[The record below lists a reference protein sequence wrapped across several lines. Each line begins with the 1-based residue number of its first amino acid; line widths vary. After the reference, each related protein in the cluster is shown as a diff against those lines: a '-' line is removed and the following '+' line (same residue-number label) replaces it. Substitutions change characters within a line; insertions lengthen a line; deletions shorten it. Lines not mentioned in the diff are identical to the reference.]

1 MVQRLIVP
9 VDGSDTSWSAVDV
22 ALSLARRAAAS
33 VHIVEVVFSPSDT
46 ANAHTRLEE
55 GAAQLDASDVE
66 IDIEV
71 LISEESVASAIDV
84 ALTASPGSTVVMAS
98 HGRGRSAALVG
109 SITEDIVQRTFGPII
124 VVGPHVS
131 VDDFSGPIVVTV
143 DGSDESE
150 AALPLAAAW
159 GIELGVEPWIV
170 NVIGPGGL
178 TTAGDDLI
186 DSMYTSRLAHELST
200 RSGHQVEFEE
210 LHEGHPAVS
219 VPDFAD
225 RLQAS
230 LIVASSHGR
239 SGLSR
244 LALGSVT
251 SGFVRHATCP
261 VMIVR
266 LPHPTKRW
274 DDVDARAWAM

>member
-9 VDGSDTSWSAVDV
+9 VDGSDTSWRAVDV
-22 ALSLARRAAAS
+22 ALSLARRTAS
-33 VHIVEVVFSPSDT
+33 TVHVVEVVFSSIDVSD
-46 ANAHTRLEE
+46 AQIRLEE
-55 GAAQLDASDVE
+55 GVGQIDPSDVE
-66 IDIEV
+66 VDVEV
-71 LISEESVASAIDV
+71 LVSDETVASAIDV
-84 ALTASPGSTVVMAS
+84 AVTDSPGSTIVMAS

-109 SITEDIVQRTFGPII
+109 SVAEDIVQRTFGPLI
-124 VVGPHVS
+124 VVGPNVT
-131 VDDFSGPIVVTV
+131 VDDFSGPIVVSV

-170 NVIGPGGL
+170 NVIGPNQHAVGTDVVDG
-178 TTAGDDLI
+178 
-186 DSMYTSRLAHELST
+186 MYASRLAHDLAA
-200 RSGHQVEFEE
+200 RSGHRVEFEE
-210 LHEGHPAVS
+210 LHEGHPAVA
-219 VPDFAD
+219 VPDFAE
-225 RLQAS
+225 RMQAS

-244 LALGSVT
+244 LTLGSVT
-251 SGFVRHATCP
+251 SGFIRHATCP

-266 LPHPTKRW
+266 LPHPIKRW

>member
-9 VDGSDTSWSAVDV
+9 VDGSDTSWRAVDV
-22 ALSLARRAAAS
+22 ALSLARRTTSS

-46 ANAHTRLEE
+46 ANAQTRLDE
-55 GAAQLDASDVE
+55 GLSQIDASDIE
-66 IDIEV
+66 IDVEV
-71 LISEESVASAIDV
+71 LISDETVASAIED
-84 ALTASPGSTVVMAS
+84 AMTASPSSTIVIAS
-98 HGRGRSAALVG
+98 HGRGRSAALLG
-109 SITEDIVQRTFGPII
+109 SIAEDIVQRTFGPII
-124 VVGPHVS
+124 VVGPHVTGG
-131 VDDFSGPIVVTV
+131 DFSGPVIVTV

-150 AALPLAAAW
+150 AALSLAAAW
-159 GIELGVEPWIV
+159 GIELGVDPWIV
-170 NVIGPGGL
+170 NVIGPS
-178 TTAGDDLI
+178 AGMSSDNDVI
-186 DSMYTSRLAHELST
+186 DSMYTSRLARDLSK
-200 RSGHQVEFEE
+200 RSGHRVEFEE
-210 LHEGHPAVS
+210 LHDGHPAVS
-219 VPDFAD
+219 VPEFAE
-225 RLQAS
+225 RMRAS

-244 LALGSVT
+244 LTAGSVT